1 MIKICGC
8 LVDEVLIRIVVKLI
22 GGGVLVRIYFKDVYV
37 SCDIYIYVVCKVERV
52 YKL

>member
-8 LVDEVLIRIVVKLI
+8 LMDEVLIRIVEKR
-22 GGGVLVRIYFKDVYV
+22 GGGVRIYFIDVYV
-37 SCDIYIYVVCKVERV
+37 SCDICIVYVECKVERV